1 MRHDVLMD
9 RDWARLGSALRAA
22 RDTLGLEQQ
31 QVAERIGVKRGA
43 LRNVERGEISRVTP
57 TVREYARIVGWTD
70 ASIDAV
76 LSGGEPT
83 RETSPPPDDAATV
96 AVDTPEELPLRIKA
110 ALAAAGPLLDTAVID
125 LPGEDGEDS
134 EAQMVIIVKGRGGDA
149 TPEQIQKAL
158 LQWEKAEAQIRR
170 SGGG

>member
-1 MRHDVLMD
+1 MD

-22 RDTLGLEQQ
+22 RQTLGLEQQ

-43 LRNVERGEISRVTP
+43 LRNIEVGEISRVTP
-57 TVREYARIVGWTD
+57 TVLAYARIVGWSD

-76 LSGGEPT
+76 LDGGEPT
-83 RETSPPPDDAATV
+83 QEERVPPDEPTTAV
-96 AVDTPEELPLRIKA
+96 VDTPEDLPLRIKA
-110 ALAAAGPLLDTAVID
+110 ALAGAGPVLDTAVIS

-134 EAQMVIIVKGRGGDA
+134 GAQMVIVVKGRSGNV

-170 SGGG
+170 TGSG

>member
-1 MRHDVLMD
+1 MQCGMMCLMD

-22 RDTLGLEQQ
+22 RDDLGLGQLH
-31 QVAERIGVKRGA
+31 VAERIGVKRGA

-83 RETSPPPDDAATV
+83 REAVPPDEPATV
-96 AVDTPEELPLRIKA
+96 TVEAPEELPLRIQA
-110 ALAAAGPLLDTAVID
+110 ALVEAAAPSSTRPSSTCRARTA
-125 LPGEDGEDS
+125 
-134 EAQMVIIVKGRGGDA
+134 R
-149 TPEQIQKAL
+149 T
-158 LQWEKAEAQIRR
+158 RR
-170 SGGG
+170 PRWSSS

>member
-1 MRHDVLMD
+1 MD

-22 RDTLGLEQQ
+22 RDDLGLGQLH
-31 QVAERIGVKRGA
+31 VAERIGVKRGA

-83 RETSPPPDDAATV
+83 REAVPPDEPATV
-96 AVDTPEELPLRIKA
+96 TVEAPEELPLRIQA
-110 ALAAAGPLLDTAVID
+110 ALAGGGPVLDTAVIN

-134 EAQMVIIVKGRGGDA
+134 EAQMVIVVKGRAGDA
-149 TPEQIQKAL
+149 TPEQIRKAL

-170 SGGG
+170 SGKE

>member
-1 MRHDVLMD
+1 MD

-22 RDTLGLEQQ
+22 REDLGLGQL

-57 TVREYARIVGWTD
+57 TVREYARIVGWTE

-76 LSGGEPT
+76 LSGEEPT
-83 RETSPPPDDAATV
+83 REAVPPDEPTTV
-96 AVDTPEELPLRIKA
+96 TVDTPEELPLRIQA
-110 ALAAAGPLLDTAVID
+110 ALAGGGPVLDTAVIN
-125 LPGEDGEDS
+125 LPGEDGEES
-134 EAQMVIIVKGRGGDA
+134 EAQMVIVVKGRTGDA

-170 SGGG
+170 SGKE

>member
-1 MRHDVLMD
+1 MD

-22 RDTLGLEQQ
+22 RDDLGLEQQ
-31 QVAERIGVKRGA
+31 DVAARIGVKRGA
-43 LRNVERGEISRVTP
+43 LRNIEVGEISRVTP

-70 ASIDAV
+70 ASIEAV
-76 LSGGEPT
+76 LTGGEPT
-83 RETSPPPDDAATV
+83 QEDRVPPDEPATAV
-96 AVDTPEELPLRIKA
+96 VDTPEELPLRIKA
-110 ALAAAGPLLDTAVID
+110 ALADAGPILDTAVIA

-134 EAQMVIIVKGRGGDA
+134 GGQMVIVVKGRSGSA

-170 SGGG
+170 SGRE

>member
-1 MRHDVLMD
+1 MD

-22 RDTLGLEQQ
+22 REDLGLEQQ

-57 TVREYARIVGWTD
+57 TVREYTRIVGWTE

-83 RETSPPPDDAATV
+83 REAVPPDEPASAI
-96 AVDTPEELPLRIKA
+96 VDTPEELPLRIKA
-110 ALAAAGPLLDTAVID
+110 ALAAGGPVLDTAVIN

-134 EAQMVIIVKGRGGDA
+134 EAQMVIIVKGRGGNA

-158 LQWEKAEAQIRR
+158 LQWEKTEAQIRS
-170 SGGG
+170 SGKE